1 LNRPKE
7 IELTDADL
15 DAWTS
20 AIEENMP
27 HEKKIC
33 WPLLD
38 FARLHGKMQVG
49 EFMNK
54 ETGEA
59 FKSCIFTKPDG
70 TRIFVA
76 FSATMGE
83 LTPKEIAAM
92 KDNLVVVQLESGNYS
107 LCKIKDSKLDDLSC
121 GAKVE
126 DNQTV
131 RKNWDIISNW
141 KGKYAV
147 GIKDGKKGIVNK
159 EGITVIEPIFD
170 EIAHESFNEMIAYY
184 KNNPISYRF
193 LLGTFGEG
201 LVCSEEYNGS
211 KKMSFAFVDKDL
223 NKKIV
228 FDEKWKKENGIEL
241 SQINIPF
248 YSSCHFEKGILKI
261 DFPID
266 EYYGRIY
273 EIDKQGNALDIG
285 GIDYKEFRNADP
297 LEDID
302 WNID

>member
-1 LNRPKE
+1 MKILVFDTCLDKMYVTLSQNDRIISSKIVENHDNKYHSAFLISTIKE
-7 IELTDADL
+7 IL
-15 DAWTS
+15 
-20 AIEENMP
+20 
-27 HEKKIC
+27 
-33 WPLLD
+33 
-38 FARLHGKMQVG
+38 
-49 EFMNK
+49 K
-54 ETGEA
+54 ES
-59 FKSCIFTKPDG
+59 K
-70 TRIFVA
+70 
-76 FSATMGE
+76 

-126 DNQTV
+126 DYQTV
-131 RKNWDIISNW
+131 RKNWDNISNW

-159 EGITVIEPIFD
+159 DGITVIEPIFD
-170 EIAHESFNEMIAYY
+170 EIDHESFYEMIAY
-184 KNNPISYRF
+184 NNDSPISYRF

-201 LVCSEEYNGS
+201 LVCAEES
-211 KKMSFAFVDKDL
+211 KESKRISLAFVDKDN

-228 FDEKWKKENGIEL
+228 FDEKWKRENGLEL

-248 YSSCHFEKGILKI
+248 YSLCHFKKGVLRI

-302 WNID
+302 LNID